1 MLSCLNIRVGVDADQ
16 ENVGVPESERR
27 STKAESAWL
36 FRMWYNFDHNYLKPL
51 LTHSGPPLT
60 TTLPGCCGPI
70 ARCLTSP
77 QAYENQEQLKDD
89 DSDLILNDG
98 DISLTYGDS
107 TVNTDSV
114 TSSGTSRRFVGN
126 SSEDALDRELAFG
139 DHELVIRGTRLVLP
153 MDDSEPPSN
162 ILDNARHGPA

>member
-1 MLSCLNIRVGVDADQ
+1 SLSCLTGIMCDHVTCFFAFAKTGM
-16 ENVGVPESERR
+16 
-27 STKAESAWL
+27 WL
-36 FRMWYNFDHNYLKPL
+36 FLNQHSYLKPL

-60 TTLPGCCGPI
+60 TTLPACCGPI

-107 TVNTDSV
+107 TVNTE
-114 TSSGTSRRFVGN
+114 SGASGAPRRFMGN

-153 MDDSEPPSN
+153 MDDSEPPLN
-162 ILDNARHGPA
+162 LLDNTRHSPA